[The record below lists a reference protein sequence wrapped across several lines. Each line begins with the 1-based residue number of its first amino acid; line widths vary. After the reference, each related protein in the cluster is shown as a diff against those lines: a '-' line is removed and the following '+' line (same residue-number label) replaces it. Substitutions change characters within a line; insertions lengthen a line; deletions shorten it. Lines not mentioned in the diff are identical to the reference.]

1 MPSKE
6 DIATAIVQKSLVI
19 PQSENSEETIQQVGI
34 IKGLSTEN
42 DLVRIQL
49 RLMGLSYDY
58 FNRRWVQIRKPLMNY
73 LGIGN
78 FMASLQALGDL
89 ANFSYYETKDIP
101 KLACLFFEDNYPTFI
116 LYSQEYELDP
126 KDFNV
131 VNSILK
137 WYPLSVLNNA
147 KNAGHRNVVRGTLSE
162 NLLQRAFGNGESQKK
177 PSIIDRLFKRNKGE
191 NK

>member
-6 DIATAIVQKSLVI
+6 EIATAIVQKSLVI

-42 DLVRIQL
+42 DLVKIQL
-49 RLMGLSYDY
+49 RLMGLSYDH
-58 FNRRWVQIRKPLMNY
+58 FNRRWVQIRRPLMNY